1 MRPRDSSATLSI
13 RLRNESI
20 LESHQ
25 FIRYEGF
32 FIKGMESKFVWLLD
46 YLCLSCYFWKA
57 AFGRRDDLVAQ
68 LNYHERRFAV

>member
-32 FIKGMESKFVWLLD
+32 LSKGWNLNLFGYSITYV
-46 YLCLSCYFWKA
+46 CLA
-57 AFGRRDDLVAQ
+57 TFGRRDDLVAQ